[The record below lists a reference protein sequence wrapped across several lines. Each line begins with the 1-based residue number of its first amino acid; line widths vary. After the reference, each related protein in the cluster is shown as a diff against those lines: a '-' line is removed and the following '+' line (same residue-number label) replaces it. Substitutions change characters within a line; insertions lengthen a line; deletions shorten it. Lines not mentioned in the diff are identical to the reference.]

1 VIVRVHETVIA
12 FGPAKDFSCA
22 IGKHLIH
29 VHVVRGAGT
38 SLVDVDHELIAKRP
52 VRDLVG
58 GFHDCF
64 ANPSV
69 DASELHVGSCGGFL
83 DEDGCDHQMGRRPQ
97 PADREILNGTRS
109 LDAVVRVGRN
119 RVLAERIVL
128 DAGHGWGSRLWALA
142 SRLWAAA
149 LGSRLLVTS
158 CSNYTGPMLSSFFD
172 SVLSLI
178 VRTSTDLPP
187 DVRAAM
193 KVAMAQ
199 EQTGTQSSQ
208 ALTVIAQNIDLAA
221 DGEGAICQDTGMPTF
236 EVKTPVGVNQLVLKK
251 QIRDAI
257 AEATK
262 RGKLRPNSVDSL
274 TGANSGN
281 NLGPGTPIM
290 HVEQWE
296 NDDEIEVKLILKGGG
311 CENMNAQYSLPAE
324 LSGIGRADRS
334 IEGVRKCILHAVWHA
349 QGKGCAPGAI
359 GVCIGGDRTSGY
371 VHAKEQLFR
380 TLDDVNPDSR
390 LAALESSI
398 MGEVNK
404 LGIGAMGFG
413 GRVSLIGCKVG
424 ALNRLPASFFV
435 SVAYDCWAYRR
446 LGVVIDAQSGDI
458 KRWLYRDG
466 SRPVVHMADQSGFPR
481 TGREIALRTPITEE
495 QVRSLKVGDVVL
507 LSGRAFTGRD
517 AVHHHLMKHD
527 APVDLRGGVIYHC
540 GPVVAKEG
548 GGWRVTAAGPTTS
561 IREEPYQA
569 DVIARNGVRMVIGKG
584 GMGTKTLAAL
594 QKSGAV
600 YLNAIGGA
608 AQFYA
613 RTIKSVD
620 GVSLMEFGTPE
631 AMWHLTIEDFP
642 AIVTMDAHGNSLHK
656 DVEQESAQA
665 LTAIGG

>member
-1 VIVRVHETVIA
+1 MPAAFLDSIV
-12 FGPAKDFSCA
+12 
-22 IGKHLIH
+22 
-29 VHVVRGAGT
+29 
-38 SLVDVDHELIAKRP
+38 SLV
-52 VRDLVG
+52 
-58 GFHDCF
+58 
-64 ANPSV
+64 
-69 DASELHVGSCGGFL
+69 
-83 DEDGCDHQMGRRPQ
+83 
-97 PADREILNGTRS
+97 
-109 LDAVVRVGRN
+109 
-119 RVLAERIVL
+119 
-128 DAGHGWGSRLWALA
+128 
-142 SRLWAAA
+142 
-149 LGSRLLVTS
+149 
-158 CSNYTGPMLSSFFD
+158 
-172 SVLSLI
+172 

-193 KVAMAQ
+193 KVAMGQ
-199 EQTGTQSSQ
+199 EQAGTQSSQ
-208 ALTVIAQNIDLAA
+208 ALTMIAQNIDLAA
-221 DGEGAICQDTGMPTF
+221 DCEGAICQDTGMPTF
-236 EVKTPVGVNQLVLKK
+236 EVKTPVGVNQIVLKK
-251 QIRDAI
+251 QIRDAV

-274 TGANSGN
+274 TGDNSGD
-281 NLGPGTPIM
+281 NLGPGTPII
-290 HVEQWE
+290 HFEQWE

-311 CENMNAQYSLPAE
+311 CENMNAQYSLPVE
-324 LSGIGRADRS
+324 LSGLGRADRS
-334 IEGVRKCILHAVWHA
+334 IEGVRKCILHAVWQA

-371 VHAKEQLFR
+371 VNAKEQLFR
-380 TLDDVNPDSR
+380 TLDDVNPDPR
-390 LAALESSI
+390 LAELESSI

-446 LGVVIDAQSGDI
+446 LGVVLDSKSGEI
-458 KRWLYRDG
+458 KRWLYRDA
-466 SRPVVHMADQSGFPR
+466 SSPVVHMADQAGFPR
-481 TGREIALRTPITEE
+481 TGREVALRTPITEE

-517 AVHHHLMKHD
+517 AVHHHLMKHE
-527 APVDLRGGVIYHC
+527 APVDLHGGVIYHC

-548 GGWRVTAAGPTTS
+548 SNWRVTAAGPTTS

-569 DVIARNGVRMVIGKG
+569 DVIARNGVRVVIGKG
-584 GMGTKTLAAL
+584 GMGAKTLAAL

-631 AMWHLTIEDFP
+631 AMWHLTVEDFP

-656 DVEQESAQA
+656 DVERESAAA
-665 LTAIGG
+665 LTSIGG